1 MDVLVLGAKAAL
13 AVMLLVAGGA
23 KLADLTG
30 FAAVVRL
37 FVPVR
42 GLAPAYRYLATAV
55 ALAEIIL
62 GAASLSF
69 PAVEW
74 INLVV
79 LAAGCAIAAV
89 SVIGFARHRGK
100 ACRCFGPLSRRK
112 FDLPGIVRG
121 VLIAAFAAVA
131 TVGVSAS
138 AVRLGVL
145 AQMLLLAAAAALLAV
160 SFTAARALAAVPQAH
175 SRQVAP

>member
-37 FVPVR
+37 FIPLR
-42 GLAPAYRYLATAV
+42 RLAPAYKYLATTVAV
-55 ALAEIIL
+55 AEVVL
-62 GAASLSF
+62 GSASLSF

-79 LAAGCAIAAV
+79 LAAGCAFAAV
-89 SVIGFARHRGK
+89 SVVGFARHRGK
-100 ACRCFGPLSRRK
+100 SCRCFGALSRRT
-112 FDLPGIVRG
+112 FDVPGILRSA
-121 VLIAAFAAVA
+121 LIAAFAAVA
-131 TVGVSAS
+131 TVGVSGP
-138 AVRLGVL
+138 AVRLGVP
-145 AQMLLLAAAAALLAV
+145 AQILLLAAAVLVLAV
-160 SFTAARALAAVPQAH
+160 SFTAAKALADVPQAR
-175 SRQVAP
+175 SR